1 MAENKMKRKH
11 LIYVDVL
18 NIMSCFAVVMLHVS
32 LNVFNPSDAY
42 WTQSVLF
49 QSIAIFAVP
58 IFFMI
63 SGMNLIGYA
72 DKYDTKT
79 FFKKRLWR
87 VGRALI
93 LASVFCYI
101 LFCIF
106 PFSFYG
112 AEQYASGIGVGDFV
126 SRFLTNSI
134 NDIYWFLYTIIYL
147 YMLTPLLTQI
157 RNDKNILQ
165 YLIVLQF
172 SISILIPLI
181 ERLGVS
187 KKYFGTIF
195 NWPLFSSS
203 ALLYF
208 LLGFYIANYLRKFPP
223 LWLTGIICVISVG
236 AMFFGGL
243 YTNGY
248 FAVRDIEYHSY
259 VISTSSPL
267 CVVEAV
273 SLFLC
278 AMQVEQRLQEMPPT
292 VSHCIREISGA
303 SLGVYLFH
311 ILVINWMGKRNWGN
325 ASQFWGEHMG
335 VRAIAVY
342 LVTLIVV
349 VTCRHILMQ
358 IKKVFTN
365 RRLDRVA

>member
-106 PFSFYG
+106 PFSFLW
-112 AEQYASGIGVGDFV
+112 
-126 SRFLTNSI
+126 SRAICERNWCWRFLYRVFLTNSI

-187 KKYFGTIF
+187 KKYFGTLLI
-195 NWPLFSSS
+195 WPLFSSS

-208 LLGFYIANYLRKFPP
+208 FV
-223 LWLTGIICVISVG
+223 GI
-236 AMFFGGL
+236 L
-243 YTNGY
+243 YRQLP
-248 FAVRDIEYHSY
+248 AEV
-259 VISTSSPL
+259 SSP
-267 CVVEAV
+267 
-273 SLFLC
+273 FG
-278 AMQVEQRLQEMPPT
+278 LQESF
-292 VSHCIREISGA
+292 V
-303 SLGVYLFH
+303 
-311 ILVINWMGKRNWGN
+311 
-325 ASQFWGEHMG
+325 
-335 VRAIAVY
+335 
-342 LVTLIVV
+342 
-349 VTCRHILMQ
+349 
-358 IKKVFTN
+358 
-365 RRLDRVA
+365 